1 MLAVL
6 DRPKL
11 TPPATATRPV
21 KRVKATMEELHLDW
35 ETYSEADLKKVGV
48 HKYAKHKSTLILCAA
63 WSFGDEEPQLWLPG
77 MPCPPR
83 IVAHVLA
90 GGEVH
95 AWNAQFERL
104 LWLYVA
110 GPQHGW
116 PLPDLE
122 QYRCVMVRAL
132 AMNLPGALENAA
144 PALGLPIRK
153 DDTGKRVM
161 LQLCKPR
168 PSFLKKGFVVRWTPE
183 TAPEKFAILYEYC
196 LQDVRVEVGCGKR
209 VVKLKDSEQKLWFID
224 QQINDRGVFIDI
236 PLVEAMSRIVVDTL
250 DILNKEM
257 RDVTQGA
264 VTSVNAV
271 SALKVLLHD
280 FGFQVESCDK
290 ETLTKLL
297 IRDDIP
303 EHVYRAIEIRLE
315 AGKASTTKIKAFL
328 DRLCDDGTV
337 KGTLQFCGAG
347 QTGRWAA
354 RGLQVQNFP
363 RPTPGVDTVS
373 MLIDIMTG
381 DHIIVRAMWG
391 SPMQAVAD
399 CLRGCIA
406 ARPGNTLRSVDLTG
420 IEARVNPWLA
430 GAEDV
435 LQAFRDF
442 DTIIGLDKKGKPIR
456 LGPDAYCVA
465 AAQIYNVDVSE
476 IDNKDPRR
484 QVGKVAVLALG
495 FGGGAGAFAS
505 MAKIYKVDLE
515 AIYFSVITF
524 CGDAMLKMAED
535 AWKERGSK
543 SGMRKFAWIG
553 SEIVKLL
560 WRAANP
566 DVVQFWKDLENAAVL
581 AIQNP
586 GRTFEAG
593 EHIKYRK
600 SGSFLRCILPSGR
613 SIWYPYAEVEWK
625 PTPWGTNKATLFYKA
640 VDGKTNKW
648 KRHHLYGGKQGENVT
663 QSAARD
669 VCAEGIVR
677 HHDAGYQPIMSVH
690 DENVADD
697 PVGFGSDE
705 EFLDLMVKPPS
716 WTGGTLPIAATGW
729 NDFRYK
735 KD

>member
-1 MLAVL
+1 
-6 DRPKL
+6 
-11 TPPATATRPV
+11 
-21 KRVKATMEELHLDW
+21 
-35 ETYSEADLKKVGV
+35 
-48 HKYAKHKSTLILCAA
+48 
-63 WSFGDEEPQLWLPG
+63 
-77 MPCPPR
+77 
-83 IVAHVLA
+83 
-90 GGEVH
+90 
-95 AWNAQFERL
+95 
-104 LWLYVA
+104 
-110 GPQHGW
+110 
-116 PLPDLE
+116 
-122 QYRCVMVRAL
+122 
-132 AMNLPGALENAA
+132 
-144 PALGLPIRK
+144 
-153 DDTGKRVM
+153 
-161 LQLCKPR
+161 
-168 PSFLKKGFVVRWTPE
+168 
-183 TAPEKFAILYEYC
+183 
-196 LQDVRVEVGCGKR
+196 
-209 VVKLKDSEQKLWFID
+209 
-224 QQINDRGVFIDI
+224 
-236 PLVEAMSRIVVDTL
+236 
-250 DILNKEM
+250 
-257 RDVTQGA
+257 
-264 VTSVNAV
+264 
-271 SALKVLLHD
+271 
-280 FGFQVESCDK
+280 
-290 ETLTKLL
+290 
-297 IRDDIP
+297 
-303 EHVYRAIEIRLE
+303 
-315 AGKASTTKIKAFL
+315 
-328 DRLCDDGTV
+328 
-337 KGTLQFCGAG
+337 
-347 QTGRWAA
+347 
-354 RGLQVQNFP
+354 
-363 RPTPGVDTVS
+363 
-373 MLIDIMTG
+373 
-381 DHIIVRAMWG
+381 MWG